1 MISGL
6 SDSFCYTSFNF
17 PSFVVRFGSGS
28 FAHFWDF
35 FLSLSLSLA
44 LSRSLSLS
52 LSLSLSPSL
61 SRCYFFLWISIFKG
75 VFVFG
80 LQLYYH
86 FEILCVAF
94 LEFQQFLLLFLQLP
108 VFLISRGLSF

>member
-1 MISGL
+1 M
-6 SDSFCYTSFNF
+6 
-17 PSFVVRFGSGS
+17 RFGSGS

-35 FLSLSLSLA
+35 LSLSLS

-52 LSLSLSPSL
+52 LSLSLPLSL
-61 SRCYFFLWISIFKG
+61 LFFLWISIFKG